1 MGAREVLDRQIRLLE
16 AGDLDGL
23 LGLYHEDAVVLRLS
37 GVRRGREEVR
47 AFLEGLLAQRPR
59 VLELLEVAEAEDAVL
74 FHALMELGGTEVR
87 VHGTLLMRGERILR
101 ETSGVFPAPS
111 GAARGRAQVQVDLEP
126 YTAWPPRP
134 MPDPRSAGREVLGP
148 VLLEVVAAEG
158 PVLADHAY
166 RQIVRAGGGRAL
178 TTIARAPLS
187 GAAHRLKAAG
197 AIELVVDDG
206 REVLRP
212 AGSPPVRVRELGP
225 RALDEVPPSE
235 LAELVRRLAAAGATD
250 LPRAVLDAYGLVRMT
265 SKAEA
270 LLQRAMEVA
279 DAG

>member
-23 LGLYHEDAVVLRLS
+23 LGLYHEDAVILRLS

-47 AFLEGLLAQRPR
+47 AFLEGHLAQRPR
-59 VLELLEVAEAEDAVL
+59 ALELLDVAEADDTVL
-74 FHALMELGGTEVR
+74 FHASMELGGTEVR
-87 VHGTLLMRGERILR
+87 VHGTLLLRGERIVR
-101 ETSGVFPAPS
+101 ETAGVFPAAS

-126 YTAWPPRP
+126 YTAWPSRP

-148 VLLEVVAAEG
+148 ALLEVVAAEG

-270 LLQRAMEVA
+270 LLHRAMEVA